1 MSSLIMTNVRRDFK
15 EFQGEFNVEFNATVN
30 EEKTSRFSDKNLD
43 GFPNMHSAFSTLNFN
58 IFIVEFNVR
67 VMEEKT
73 TKFSEKNLDEFPNMH
88 SRFATLKKEKVG

>member
-1 MSSLIMTNVRRDFK
+1 
-15 EFQGEFNVEFNATVN
+15 
-30 EEKTSRFSDKNLD
+30 
-43 GFPNMHSAFSTLNFN
+43 MHSAFSTLNFN

-88 SRFATLKKEKVG
+88 SRFATLKKEKMG